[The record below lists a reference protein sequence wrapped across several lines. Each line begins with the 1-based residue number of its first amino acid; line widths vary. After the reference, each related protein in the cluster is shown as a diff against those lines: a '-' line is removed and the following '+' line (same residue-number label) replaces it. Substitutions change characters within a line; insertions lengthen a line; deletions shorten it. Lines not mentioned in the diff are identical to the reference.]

1 MQEEENPSEG
11 LHPKDD
17 ADFSMS
23 IADHIECGSYR
34 NSRFISTSKNIDVCL
49 FYASKAMYL
58 RGAQAEDLSI
68 AEISLDLDKGYVLD
82 LSGSYVEANEQRIE
96 VGIERRSMADNY
108 AKIFQEVIVDRS
120 IDANKID
127 SVDEVSSQL
136 PNCCTFR
143 EFQDR
148 LHRT

>member
-1 MQEEENPSEG
+1 
-11 LHPKDD
+11 
-17 ADFSMS
+17 
-23 IADHIECGSYR
+23 
-34 NSRFISTSKNIDVCL
+34 
-49 FYASKAMYL
+49 
-58 RGAQAEDLSI
+58 
-68 AEISLDLDKGYVLD
+68 LDLDKGYVLD

-136 PNCCTFR
+136 PNCRTFR